1 MCICV
6 HHIQLLKAS
15 FVTTI
20 CDSENQPFQKIIL
33 EGKTIYQSSL
43 LDPIKVRVLYSGYDF
58 YKLKYK
64 RVANFCEYG
73 MWNM

>member
-1 MCICV
+1 MCIWV
-6 HHIQLLKAS
+6 HIQLLKAS

-33 EGKTIYQSSL
+33 EGKTFYQSPL
-43 LDPIKVRVLYSGYDF
+43 LDPIEVRVLYSGYDF